1 MAFNLNWKPNLY
13 FKSITFLHGE
23 SMVWGQSECE
33 DSKQEAT
40 TLVQVT
46 NGGVLEL
53 GGRNEDRN
61 KGIG

>member
-1 MAFNLNWKPNLY
+1 
-13 FKSITFLHGE
+13 
-23 SMVWGQSECE
+23 MVWGQSECE

-46 NGGVLEL
+46 NGCVLES